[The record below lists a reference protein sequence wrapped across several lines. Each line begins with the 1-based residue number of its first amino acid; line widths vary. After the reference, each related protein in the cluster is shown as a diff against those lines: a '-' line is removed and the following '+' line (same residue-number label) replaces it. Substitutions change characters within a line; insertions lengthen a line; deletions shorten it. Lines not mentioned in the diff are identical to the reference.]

1 MFGEKQSLFST
12 RYKCF
17 QTVKNDL
24 EDYTSYIARV
34 NRQCEKFQPDK
45 CSSYNLKCLIFASGL
60 QSTKDALFRNEILK
74 MLDEE
79 KPSKPVTL
87 DLINA
92 EIQRTLLRQQ
102 DIKMIGNTPS
112 ITHAV
117 RTQANQSQKQLK
129 KNITKTPPSPCW
141 FCGEMHYARYCLYA
155 SHKCSQCGTTGH
167 KEGYCSAKKR
177 GAFKRNKQQKDS
189 SPQQQQQQQ
198 QKSVQKQQTH
208 NTLKSTESTAQT
220 RIITDFSQL
229 RRHIAILINGIKT
242 QLQLDTAS
250 DCTII
255 SQKIQPI
262 RLSEPPWSNIKLCR
276 LRNKKNKG
284 KIRSPAIRV

>member
-1 MFGEKQSLFST
+1 
-12 RYKCF
+12 
-17 QTVKNDL
+17 
-24 EDYTSYIARV
+24 
-34 NRQCEKFQPDK
+34 
-45 CSSYNLKCLIFASGL
+45 
-60 QSTKDALFRNEILK
+60 
-74 MLDEE
+74 
-79 KPSKPVTL
+79 
-87 DLINA
+87 
-92 EIQRTLLRQQ
+92 
-102 DIKMIGNTPS
+102 
-112 ITHAV
+112 
-117 RTQANQSQKQLK
+117 
-129 KNITKTPPSPCW
+129 
-141 FCGEMHYARYCLYA
+141 MHYARYCLYA

-189 SPQQQQQQQ
+189 SPQQQ

-255 SQKIQPI
+255 SQKVWKNINMPTLNATKHTARDANCNKISFKGEVIANITHQGETKKMKVLVTLVNNLYIAGADFFEEFGLWDIPI
-262 RLSEPPWSNIKLCR
+262 NAFCMKVQLSEKEAEQIQSRISYC
-276 LRNKKNKG
+276 
-284 KIRSPAIRV
+284 IS